1 MTDRNIPSN
10 FMSECSRLFA
20 EHCKTLKPTAAPS
33 EFELFAAGYEAA
45 KRLQSPRLTV
55 ERPNDRCIN
64 CGGTRYMCVACA
76 GVNTHETG
84 LSIDRQRVRNAIGGT
99 PVEDSGPTFIDDNLA
114 VALCTYFSNHPQCPD
129 EPDSDEH
136 GWKPWIVQKCNTA
149 LDAITDAA
157 IKAAQPPR
165 LQQETNLRP
174 CTCHP
179 DDDPPRPCPQKFALS
194 ECRAAAGMCRK
205 HGKHSPGICPKC
217 DELAEARMI
226 VSTVALP
233 PAKAAAPRTGL
244 LECPVAGC
252 VIQSPHVHK

>member
-76 GVNTHETG
+76 GVNTHETTRSPEAIVRAVQ
-84 LSIDRQRVRNAIGGT
+84 LDR
-99 PVEDSGPTFIDDNLA
+99 LA
-114 VALCTYFSNHPQCPD
+114 TYLQSHQF
-129 EPDSDEH
+129 
-136 GWKPWIVQKCNTA
+136 
-149 LDAITDAA
+149 DAMAESARESAKLLRDFAGVS
-157 IKAAQPPR
+157 
-165 LQQETNLRP
+165 QQETNPSVWPRLEFGP
-174 CTCHP
+174 FCGCCTRNKITLGLPP
-179 DDDPPRPCPQKFALS
+179 DTQY
-194 ECRAAAGMCRK
+194 
-205 HGKHSPGICPKC
+205 SPAQ
-217 DELAEARMI
+217 L
-226 VSTVALP
+226 